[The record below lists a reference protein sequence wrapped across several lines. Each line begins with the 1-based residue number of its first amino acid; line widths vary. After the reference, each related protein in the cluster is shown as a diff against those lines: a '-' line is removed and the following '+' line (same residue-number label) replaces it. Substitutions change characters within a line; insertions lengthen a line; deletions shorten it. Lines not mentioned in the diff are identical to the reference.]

1 MPSLT
6 KVDDRKRA
14 AVAIVSPDKGS
25 TKRARKTETGLSS
38 PKSRE
43 NEDEEYTGGFITAAS
58 IMGFH
63 RIQILQTVI

>member
-6 KVDDRKRA
+6 KDDDRKRA

-43 NEDEEYTGGFITAAS
+43 NEDEEYTGGFLW
-58 IMGFH
+58 
-63 RIQILQTVI
+63 RR